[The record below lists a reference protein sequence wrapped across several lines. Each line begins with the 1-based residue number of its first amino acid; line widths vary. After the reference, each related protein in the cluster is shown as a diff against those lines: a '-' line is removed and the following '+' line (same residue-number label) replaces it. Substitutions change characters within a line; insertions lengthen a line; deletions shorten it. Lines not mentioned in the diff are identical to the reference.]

1 MPNEYNQWNKVKI
14 ALINTES
21 KFIVKQREVYW
32 IKVGKNIGFETY
44 GKGDEFLRPVIV
56 YKSFGK
62 TFIGIPLSTKA
73 KHNKFTFEFS
83 YLKDKLSYA
92 LLSQIKLFDTKRINQ
107 KSGKMSQ
114 EDFKE
119 LKIKL
124 KELID

>member
-1 MPNEYNQWNKVKI
+1 MPKDYGRWNEVKI
-14 ALINTES
+14 NLINKES
-21 KFIVKQREVYW
+21 RFIVKQREVYW
-32 IKVGKNIGFETY
+32 IKVGKNVGFETY

-62 TFIGIPLSTKA
+62 TFIGIPLSTQK
-73 KHNKFTFEFS
+73 KDNKFHFEFS
-83 YLKDKLSYA
+83 YLKDKFSYA
-92 LLSQIKLFDTKRINQ
+92 LLSQIRLFDTKRINQ